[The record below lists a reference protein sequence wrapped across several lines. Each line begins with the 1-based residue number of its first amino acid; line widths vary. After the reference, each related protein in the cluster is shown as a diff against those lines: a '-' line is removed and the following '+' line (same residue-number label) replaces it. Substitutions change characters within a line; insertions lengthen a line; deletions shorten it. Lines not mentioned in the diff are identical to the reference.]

1 MISRKAGKRG
11 LLPCVAAGLCLLLSQ
26 LVMAKPDETRVA
38 LIIGNSSYKAAPLAN
53 PANDAADLAHALE
66 QKGFT
71 VLVRENVSERGL
83 KEAVEVFASHLKKGG
98 VGLFFFAGHGI
109 QLKEQN
115 FLLPTDLGF
124 DSEADIAFK
133 SISAEYVLSRMAE
146 AGNRVNIV
154 ILDACRNNPFQ
165 QTRRSVSRG
174 LGVMSVGKAEKGTF
188 IAYATSPGSTAADG
202 EGRNG
207 LYTKYLL
214 QSLVADD
221 SDIDKVFGRVR
232 SGVVQETGGD
242 QVPWISSSII
252 GHFFFDPKQDRA
264 AERLPTMKL
273 AVDPENEQN
282 QAVVTYDPR
291 QERAYW
297 EKIKDGKNIADFKG
311 YLERFPSGPRA
322 AYARWM
328 TLKYGSGSPVELAIR
343 ETADKSIALPAP
355 TPQPTK
361 ADLAPLVPPGAVS
374 GARTGGVDSPG
385 SGTDFRDCP
394 ECPQMVMLPAG
405 NFVMGSG
412 MEDVLAEPD
421 EQPAHP
427 VQVTAPFAIGKFEVT
442 RSQYAAF
449 VRDTGRSTA
458 PGCNSTRGGR
468 FISNPRANW
477 QSPGFSQ
484 QDSEPVVCVSWD
496 DAQAYA
502 SWLSKQTGK
511 PYRLPSEAE
520 WEYAARGGTTGS
532 RYWADSSA
540 AAACKFASVADNA
553 FKSVARGMQSFPC
566 ADGYTYTA
574 PVGRYSPNAYGLHDM
589 LGNVWEWVEDCW
601 NQGYAGAPNTAAPRS
616 TGTCEVRVF
625 RGGAWNSK
633 PASVRAAYRD
643 RDTRDERHENLGF
656 RVVR

>member
-1 MISRKAGKRG
+1 
-11 LLPCVAAGLCLLLSQ
+11 
-26 LVMAKPDETRVA
+26 MAKPDETRVA

-53 PANDAADLAHALE
+53 PANDAADLAYALE

-83 KEAVEVFASHLKKGG
+83 KEAVEIFASHLKKGG

-109 QLKEQN
+109 QLKDQN
-115 FLLPTDLGF
+115 YLLPTDLGF
-124 DSEADIAFK
+124 DNEADISFK
-133 SISAEYVLSRMAE
+133 SVSAEYVLSRMAE

-165 QTRRSVSRG
+165 QARRSVSRG
-174 LGVMSVGKAEKGTF
+174 LGVMSVGKAERGTF

-214 QSLVADD
+214 QSLAGGD

-232 SGVVQETGGD
+232 SAVVQETSGD
-242 QVPWISSSII
+242 QVPWISSSIV
-252 GHFFFDPKQDRA
+252 GHFHFDPVQDSI
-264 AERLPTMKL
+264 AERTPALKL
-273 AVDPENEQN
+273 APNPEQEQ
-282 QAVVTYDPR
+282 AAAIVKYDPR
-291 QERAYW
+291 EERAYW
-297 EKIKDGKNIADFKG
+297 EKIKDGRNIADFKT
-311 YLERFPSGPRA
+311 YLEKFPSGPRA

-328 TLKYGSGSPVELAIR
+328 TLKYGSGAAVEVAIR
-343 ETADKSIALPAP
+343 ETQGYPIAIQPAVVAAP
-355 TPQPTK
+355 K
-361 ADLAPLVPPGAVS
+361 ADLAPLMPPAGVPGSRAGADDPPAPGAE
-374 GARTGGVDSPG
+374 
-385 SGTDFRDCP
+385 FRDCA
-394 ECPQMVMLPAG
+394 ECPPMVTLPAG

-412 MEDVLAEPD
+412 LNDLMAEPD

-427 VQVTAPFAIGKFEVT
+427 VQVAASFAIGKFEVT
-442 RSQYAAF
+442 RGQYAAF
-449 VRDTGRSTA
+449 VRDSGRSHP
-458 PGCNSTRGGR
+458 PGCNSTRSGR
-468 FISNPRANW
+468 FLNNPRANW

-496 DAQAYA
+496 DAQAYV
-502 SWLSKQTGK
+502 SWLAKKTGK

-532 RYWADSSA
+532 RYWADNSA
-540 AAACKFASVADNA
+540 AAACRFASVADNA

-566 ADGYTYTA
+566 GDGYTYTA
-574 PVGRYSPNAYGLHDM
+574 PVGRYAANAFGLHDM

-601 NQGYAGAPNTAAPRS
+601 NQGYAGAPKGAEARL

-633 PASVRAAYRD
+633 PASVRTAYRD